1 MQDITKVLTPDL
13 IDTPHPESPHHRAN
27 GQFAKGNTASPG
39 RRKRSEEAAVLAA
52 IDAACPPEKLKELL
66 EKAITWTE
74 KHESP
79 KGALAIA
86 QFVVGYRIGTP
97 VQRSISAS
105 GKLENLL
112 NRISDMD
119 EEEFNTLEAEMRR
132 D

>member
-13 IDTPHPESPHHRAN
+13 VDTPHPESPHHRAN

-39 RRKRSEEAAVLAA
+39 RRKRSEEHAVLAA
-52 IDAACPPEKLKELL
+52 IDAACPPEELQKLL
-66 EKAITWTE
+66 TE
-74 KHESP
+74 AMQWAREYKSP
-79 KGALAIA
+79 KAVMQIA

-112 NRISDMD
+112 NRISEMD
-119 EEEFNTLEAEMRR
+119 EDEFNTLEAEMRR